1 MAEIISNNKSKGRK
15 RLSTRIDLT
24 PMVDLG
30 FLLITFFIFTTTMMK
45 PSTMEVFMPDDT
57 PTPHPTE
64 IPHHCA
70 MKIFIGENH
79 KLFYLTGLDAMKN
92 NFSAMKEV
100 NVTDNKNIRRALL
113 THVESIKEAFRNHLE
128 GSKADDKP
136 FILVKAT
143 SKSNYGDLVDLLD
156 ELTISGIKD
165 YALLDIE
172 NEEESAVV
180 ARL

>member
-1 MAEIISNNKSKGRK
+1 MAEIISNNKGKGRK
-15 RLSTRIDLT
+15 KFSTRIDLT

-45 PSTMEVFMPDDT
+45 PSSMEIIMPDET
-57 PTPHPTE
+57 PTPHPIE

-100 NVTDNKNIRRALL
+100 NVTDDKNVRRALFA
-113 THVESIKEAFRNHLE
+113 HVESIKEAFRNHLQ

-143 SKSNYGDLVDLLD
+143 SKSNYGDLVNFLD
-156 ELTISGIKD
+156 ELMIFGING
-165 YALLDIE
+165 YALMDIE
-172 NEEESAVV
+172 KEEESAVL
-180 ARL
+180 AKL